1 MDAITPIE
9 KKSNNTYRGQWM
21 QYYPQRKN
29 NAITP
34 TEKKCNDT
42 HRGQGMQ

>member
-1 MDAITPIE
+1 
-9 KKSNNTYRGQWM
+9 M

-29 NAITP
+29 NAITS